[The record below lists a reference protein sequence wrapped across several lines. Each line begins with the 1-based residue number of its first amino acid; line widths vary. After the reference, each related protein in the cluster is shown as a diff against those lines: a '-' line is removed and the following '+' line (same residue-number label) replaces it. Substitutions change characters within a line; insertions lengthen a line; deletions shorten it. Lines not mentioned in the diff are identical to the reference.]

1 MIDPS
6 VIQDKADKFCR
17 QSLAFERLWYFGVI
31 KNDPAGKAAIGE
43 QRAQAI
49 DLYFESLGLF
59 IVGDVYVVEIHL
71 HGSPG
76 GLAGFFGFVHEDLQ
90 MARKVYQGISQN

>member
-1 MIDPS
+1 
-6 VIQDKADKFCR
+6 
-17 QSLAFERLWYFGVI
+17 
-31 KNDPAGKAAIGE
+31 
-43 QRAQAI
+43 
-49 DLYFESLGLF
+49 
-59 IVGDVYVVEIHL
+59 VGDVYVVEIHL